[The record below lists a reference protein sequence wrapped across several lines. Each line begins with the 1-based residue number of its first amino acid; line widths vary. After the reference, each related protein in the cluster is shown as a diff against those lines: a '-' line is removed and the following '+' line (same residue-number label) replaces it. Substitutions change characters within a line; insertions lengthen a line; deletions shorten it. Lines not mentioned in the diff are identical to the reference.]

1 MKQIIVYTKYVYG
14 LGLIGEETSGNFKT
28 YHFDYR
34 GSTVAITNASGT
46 VTDTFEYDTYG
57 KLTAHSGSNNTQ
69 FLYNGRDGVLT
80 EDNGLIYMRARYYS
94 PTLRRF
100 VNADKL
106 HGDISNA
113 LTLNRYSFCNGD
125 PANGIDP
132 TGFVKERGN
141 VSTGKFYMV
150 TLADE
155 YVDYSVASHLVSSV
169 NYDQAIYGG
178 YISANLAAIDFAK
191 NYYKSG
197 MYVRFEYSGVIVQID
212 SLYYYTNVQLES
224 PHSCPNINMQISSDA
239 TLVAYIHT
247 HPNSE
252 QFSDNDINYAKRYKC
267 DAYVVV
273 PSGKIKRYYN
283 SSGKT
288 LDVETYGDINWNEL
302 SVKDK
307 EYLEIACQDKWEKHL
322 DDEIEASRQN
332 KNTFKCYE
340 NIESWP
346 NTDF

>member
-1 MKQIIVYTKYVYG
+1 M
-14 LGLIGEETSGNFKT
+14 
-28 YHFDYR
+28 
-34 GSTVAITNASGT
+34 
-46 VTDTFEYDTYG
+46 
-57 KLTAHSGSNNTQ
+57 
-69 FLYNGRDGVLT
+69 LT

-212 SLYYYTNVQLES
+212 SLY
-224 PHSCPNINMQISSDA
+224 
-239 TLVAYIHT
+239 
-247 HPNSE
+247 
-252 QFSDNDINYAKRYKC
+252 
-267 DAYVVV
+267 
-273 PSGKIKRYYN
+273 
-283 SSGKT
+283 
-288 LDVETYGDINWNEL
+288 
-302 SVKDK
+302 
-307 EYLEIACQDKWEKHL
+307 
-322 DDEIEASRQN
+322 
-332 KNTFKCYE
+332 
-340 NIESWP
+340 
-346 NTDF
+346 

>member
-1 MKQIIVYTKYVYG
+1 
-14 LGLIGEETSGNFKT
+14 
-28 YHFDYR
+28 
-34 GSTVAITNASGT
+34 
-46 VTDTFEYDTYG
+46 
-57 KLTAHSGSNNTQ
+57 
-69 FLYNGRDGVLT
+69 
-80 EDNGLIYMRARYYS
+80 
-94 PTLRRF
+94 
-100 VNADKL
+100 
-106 HGDISNA
+106 
-113 LTLNRYSFCNGD
+113 
-125 PANGIDP
+125 
-132 TGFVKERGN
+132 
-141 VSTGKFYMV
+141 
-150 TLADE
+150 
-155 YVDYSVASHLVSSV
+155 
-169 NYDQAIYGG
+169 
-178 YISANLAAIDFAK
+178 
-191 NYYKSG
+191 
-197 MYVRFEYSGVIVQID
+197 
-212 SLYYYTNVQLES
+212 
-224 PHSCPNINMQISSDA
+224 MQISSDA